1 MLIFAIMLQKEN
13 TELQAQKV
21 KKLSSWSMGLS
32 LLCAIHCMATPVF
45 VAAVSLMGL
54 SFLADPFWEAAIL
67 GGSALIALLALV
79 TSYPDHQKILPFVIF
94 GGGVLVVA
102 VGLLFHIHWIIST
115 GSMMSAVALL
125 VNWRLKKRVVATCC

>member
-1 MLIFAIMLQKEN
+1 MPIFAIMLQKESR
-13 TELQAQKV
+13 ELRAQKV

-45 VAAVSLMGL
+45 VAGVSLMGL
-54 SFLADPFWEAAIL
+54 SFLADPFWEVVIL
-67 GGSALIALLALV
+67 GGSALIALLALG
-79 TSYPDHQKILPFVIF
+79 TSYPSHQKILPFCIF

-102 VGLLFHIHWIIST
+102 IGLLFHIHWIISL

-125 VNWRLKKRVVATCC
+125 VNWRIKKREVACC